1 MKKVSGV
8 GLANVMQ
15 IKLFLDQGLKF
26 YLTYSFLHKVTGA
39 SFPTT
44 NVKSRLSD
52 VTACRITFA
61 TSVTDR
67 EVNSFLE
74 EIV

>member
-15 IKLFLDQGLKF
+15 IKLFLDQGLI
-26 YLTYSFLHKVTGA
+26 LSDILLRATKVTGA

-52 VTACRITFA
+52 VTACKITFA